1 MPKVF
6 ICYRRED
13 SDYPAHRIY
22 EELTNHFGSESVV
35 FDVDTFPMGNFR
47 EYLNEQVN
55 KCDILLAV
63 IGNRWLEILGQR
75 LNDPKDFVRIEIQAA
90 LDRKI
95 PVVPVLVAKASMPN
109 EENLPPELAELAM
122 MNAAEMRAG
131 ADLQT
136 HLKRLIGGLD
146 HLLAEQEAARKAE
159 EERRKAEA
167 ETKRRAEEEQLRPER
182 QQQSGISSY
191 KALGFIPVLLML
203 TYASPIINGFN
214 FYFLLAF
221 VPLAVFLGHRYGSAG
236 LITVAL
242 GGALLPLGFAGAF
255 GLFGGQ
261 LAIYILS
268 LWLCAIFASGK
279 DIKEVLS
286 KSDIFQNP
294 SVITGVLFASLI
306 FLPIVFRYSADVGFG
321 LVTRFH
327 FSGMY
332 ILYFVLWY
340 LGTQNVNRRMVIV
353 FLFCFAFFG
362 FLLRHFKFIPI
373 FYSLNAPGDVLVGAF
388 FFIAGEYTRKLLD
401 NQAGIQEVPRLVK
414 GIIVACMV
422 LYGAAFI
429 DRLIENI
436 VGIPYL
442 YLTGGPSYLVVMSF
456 LLGTYYGRRGIIF
469 SGVCIFVFETVVGV
483 IRVAD
488 PDIARM
494 TFGYGGNL
502 GMWITGVAYAWLGKG
517 FVDRIRIESRQ
528 ATTSTQGRRDP
539 A

>member
-1 MPKVF
+1 MSDIFISYASEDRDQAKALAAALEAQGWSVWWDRTIPAGRKFDEVIDEALAEARSIVVLWSRVSIGKDWVLEEAEEGRERGILIPVF
-6 ICYRRED
+6 IENIKPPRGFRR
-13 SDYPAHRIY
+13 Y
-22 EELTNHFGSESVV
+22 
-35 FDVDTFPMGNFR
+35 
-47 EYLNEQVN
+47 
-55 KCDILLAV
+55 
-63 IGNRWLEILGQR
+63 
-75 LNDPKDFVRIEIQAA
+75 QAA
-90 LDRKI
+90 DLSDWDGKI
-95 PVVPVLVAKASMPN
+95 TAPPFQKLVDDITTTLGPPPITAQ
-109 EENLPPELAELAM
+109 EEHRPKSEQEQRRLEHEKRRLAE
-122 MNAAEMRAG
+122 E
-131 ADLQT
+131 
-136 HLKRLIGGLD
+136 KRRL
-146 HLLAEQEAARKAE
+146 E
-159 EERRKAEA
+159 EEWQHAKVQHL
-167 ETKRRAEEEQLRPER
+167 QLER
-182 QQQSGISSY
+182 QQRSGISNY

-203 TYASPIINGFN
+203 TYTTPTLGGVFF
-214 FYFLLAF
+214 FYFPLAF

-242 GGALLPLGFAGAF
+242 GGALLPLGFSGAF

-268 LWLCAIFASGK
+268 LWVCAIFASGK

-286 KSDIFQNP
+286 KSHIFQNP
-294 SVITGVLFASLI
+294 SVIAGILFASLI
-306 FLPIVFRYSADVGFG
+306 FLPIAFRYSAELDSG
-321 LVTRFH
+321 LKTIFRFRAE
-327 FSGMY
+327 Y

-373 FYSLNAPGDVLVGAF
+373 FYSLNSPGDVLVGAF

-436 VGIPYL
+436 VGIHYL

-469 SGVCIFVFETVVGV
+469 SGVCIFVFETVSGV
-483 IRVAD
+483 IRVAY
-488 PDIARM
+488 PDIAYI
-494 TFGYGGNL
+494 TYGGNL
-502 GMWITGVAYAWLGKG
+502 GMWITGVAYACLGKG
-517 FVDRIRIESRQ
+517 FVDWIRIESRQ
-528 ATTSTQGRRDP
+528 ATTST
-539 A
+539 